1 MNIAEFAIQ
10 LDTGSSDLWVMP
22 PFALEVT
29 NTTDIPAS
37 LTFGIGAVNGTV
49 AFADMTFGPY
59 EVQSQGTLF
68 AVTGSVSRS
77 T

>member
-1 MNIAEFAIQ
+1 
-10 LDTGSSDLWVMP
+10 MP

-59 EVQSQGTLF
+59 EVQSQGTLL
-68 AVTGSVSRS
+68 AVTGSASRS